1 MSRVGKR
8 PIDIPEQVEVSLEGS
23 LVKVKGPKGE
33 LAREISPSI
42 KVRVE
47 DGKVWV
53 ERQSNE
59 REERS
64 LHGLVRV
71 LLANMIE
78 GVSNGFE
85 VKLLINGVGY
95 RAFKKGSSLEL
106 QVGLSHPVIVNKTEG
121 VDFEVPDATT
131 IVVKGIDKERV
142 GQAAAEIRAIRPPE
156 PYKGKGIRYVD
167 EYVKRKAGKA
177 GRVQ

>member
-8 PIDIPEQVEVSLEGS
+8 PIDIPEKVEVSLDGS

-33 LAREISPSI
+33 LIREVPSSI

-53 ERQSNE
+53 ERHSDE
-59 REERS
+59 REDRS

-71 LLANMIE
+71 LIANMIK
-78 GVSNGFE
+78 GVTTGFE
-85 VKLLINGVGY
+85 VKLQIIGVGY
-95 RAFKKGSSLEL
+95 RAFKKGNSLEL
-106 QVGLSHPVIVNKTEG
+106 QVGYSHPIVVNKTEG
-121 VDFEVPDATT
+121 VDFEVPDPNT

-142 GQAAAEIRAIRPPE
+142 GQVAAEIRAIRPPE

-167 EYVKRKAGKA
+167 EYVRRKAGKA

>member
-53 ERQSNE
+53 ERQSDE

-95 RAFKKGSSLEL
+95 RAFKKGNSLEL
-106 QVGLSHPVIVNKTEG
+106 QVGLSHPVIVNKIEG